1 MDTRLKQ
8 RVIGAVVMT
17 TVAIIILPM
26 LLDGSSEDRARVES
40 AIPQPPQID
49 INSLTVEETSQKM
62 LEMADVSK
70 AKLPVMKEDTVV
82 LPQDSEN
89 FSLNQN
95 GLPIS
100 WSLQLGSF
108 RQEANATRLR
118 QTLREKDYRSYILSG
133 DGDDELFRVYVG
145 PMVNKDKLLKAQ
157 GEIESELKFSGQ
169 VVRYRIEDDRY
180 QLGG

>member
-17 TVAIIILPM
+17 AVAIIILPM

-40 AIPQPPQID
+40 AIPQAPVID
-49 INSLTVEETSQKM
+49 INSLTVEQTSEKI
-62 LEMADVSK
+62 LEMAEVSK
-70 AKLPVMKEDTVV
+70 AKLPVMQQDTAV
-82 LPQDSEN
+82 LVQDTDN
-89 FSLNQN
+89 FSLNEN

-100 WSLQLGSF
+100 WSFQLGSF
-108 RQEANATRLR
+108 REETNATRLR
-118 QTLREKDYRSYILSG
+118 QTLRDKGYRSYILSG
-133 DGDDELFRVYVG
+133 DADDKLFRVYVG
-145 PMVNKDKLLKAQ
+145 PMVNKDKLLKVQ
-157 GEIESELKFSGQ
+157 IKIEAELKLSGQ

>member
-1 MDTRLKQ
+1 
-8 RVIGAVVMT
+8 MT

-40 AIPQPPQID
+40 AIPQPPEIE

-62 LEMADVSK
+62 LEMAEASK
-70 AKLPVMKEDTVV
+70 AKLPVMEEDTAV
-82 LPQDSEN
+82 LVQDSAN
-89 FSLNQN
+89 FSLNEN

-100 WSLQLGSF
+100 WSFQLGSF
-108 RQEANATRLR
+108 REESNATRLR
-118 QTLREKDYRSYILSG
+118 QTLRDKGYRSYILSSEA
-133 DGDDELFRVYVG
+133 DDKLFRVYVG
-145 PMVNKDKLLKAQ
+145 PMVNKEKLLKAQ
-157 GEIESELKFSGQ
+157 IQIEAELELSGQ